1 MTQTQPAALNAD
13 ALDGT
18 IFISDNLPFLKTLD
32 TESVD
37 LVCIDPPFA
46 KNATFTGRLRPPMN
60 AEERQIER
68 EMMEDW
74 GVFDAESAYNA
85 GIEYPDQTGSSAIFR
100 DIFSFDRDVHEDW
113 IDTIGVQN
121 PGLALLIE
129 ATRYNHRD
137 STAAYI
143 AFMAERMLEIHRI
156 LKPTGSVF
164 VHCDDTANAYLLQM
178 MDAIFGPDNHQNQIS
193 WRRTYAQND
202 ARRCGRITDYIL
214 FYSKSANYTWNVQHA
229 DYSESYIRDY
239 FRYEDARGRFRVV
252 TLTGAGETGGESAIH
267 WRGYSPTESRRH
279 WSVPR
284 RIIEMLAGEEGNS
297 LPITERLDLM
307 DEHGYIY
314 WPPAGRVPQFKQY
327 LHEMPGVVLQDHWDD
342 IRPIGARARER
353 AGYPTQKPQALAQRI
368 ILAASNPGDLV
379 LDCFAGCAY
388 VPVAAQLTGRR
399 WIACDMSPRAWT
411 IVRRQFHKHPDLG
424 IVTEGR
430 IAANGDGLEMEPQ
443 IHTHNQIIKVR
454 GPHDLPTP
462 TNIEQPAVAPVRRL
476 ARPKYRVRPHETDQQ
491 IWDAFVEQYGTTC
504 WYCGAEKINNRRE
517 LQLDHVEPNAY
528 DGTNDDCWN
537 RALACVAC
545 NGDKRHT
552 LTPAETIKAALAA
565 GRIPTPAR
573 MREIKETFAARR
585 RWAQERWEQIRP
597 KPKPKD

>member
-1 MTQTQPAALNAD
+1 MTQPIPLNAD

-46 KNATFTGRLRPPMN
+46 KNATFTGRLRPPLN
-60 AEERQIER
+60 DDERQIER
-68 EMMEDW
+68 EMLEGW
-74 GVFDAESAYNA
+74 GVFDAESAYNV
-85 GIEYPDQTGSSAIFR
+85 GIEYPDQTGRTAMFR

-121 PGLALLIE
+121 PGLATLIE
-129 ATRYNHRD
+129 ATRYNHSD

-164 VHCDDTANAYLLQM
+164 IHCDDAANAYLIQM
-178 MDAIFGPDNHQNQIS
+178 MDAIFGPDNYQNHIS
-193 WRRTYAQND
+193 WRRTYAHND

-214 FYSKSANYTWNVQHA
+214 FYSKTENYTWNTQYA
-229 DYSESYIRDY
+229 RYSESYIRNY
-239 FRYEDARGRFRVV
+239 FRYEDERGRFRTV
-252 TLTGAGETGGESAIH
+252 TLTGPGETGGESAIR
-267 WRGYSPTESRRH
+267 WRGYSPTDSRRH

-284 RIIEMLAGEEGNS
+284 RIVEMLAGEEGNS
-297 LPITERLDLM
+297 LPITERLDIM
-307 DEHGYIY
+307 DEEGYIY
-314 WPPAGRVPQFKQY
+314 WPPAGSVPQYKEY
-327 LHEMPGVVLQDHWDD
+327 LHEVEGVVLQDTWDD
-342 IRPIGARARER
+342 IRPLHSRARER

-368 ILAASNPGDLV
+368 ILSASNPGDLV

-443 IHTHNQIIKVR
+443 IHTLNQIIKVR

-462 TNIEQPAVAPVRRL
+462 TNIEPPVAQPTPRL
-476 ARPKYRVRPHETDQQ
+476 ARPKYRVRPHETDRQ

-504 WYCGAEKINNRRE
+504 WYCGAEKMNDRRE

-545 NGDKRHT
+545 NSDKRNT
-552 LTPAETIKAALAA
+552 RTPTETIQAALAA

-585 RWAQERWEQIRP
+585 RWAQERWERIRP
-597 KPKPKD
+597 KPKPDADR